1 MPIQNT
7 EKKLQ
12 EFTDAILSKAME
24 ESQDIVSELSQ
35 KELEIIIKK
44 RTEIEAEANRYA
56 QAKMSEI
63 RARESYRVNSRISEN
78 KRTLLQYREACANET
93 FSAVIEKIRQFTQ
106 SQDYLPHLKMLLQQ
120 AVEVFGYGFSA
131 QVQLRTEDMR
141 FADELAESVSGVSL
155 AFSEGT
161 FKLGGLKL
169 YCQARNK
176 LVDLTFDESLFDIMG
191 HFAEITGLRVD

>member
-7 EKKLQ
+7 EKKLE
-12 EFTDAILSKAME
+12 EFTNAILSKAME
-24 ESQDIVSELSQ
+24 ESQCIVRELSQ
-35 KELEIIIKK
+35 KEMDIISKK
-44 RTEIEAEANRYA
+44 KTEIEADANRYA
-56 QAKMSEI
+56 QTKISEI
-63 RARESYRVNSRISEN
+63 RARESYRVNSRITEN
-78 KRTLLQYREACANET
+78 KRTLLQYREDCADEA
-93 FSAVIEKIRQFTQ
+93 FSAVIEKIRQFTE

-131 QVQLRTEDMR
+131 QVQLRQEDMR
-141 FADELAESVSGVSL
+141 FADELAKSVSGVSL
-155 AFSEGT
+155 AFSEGS